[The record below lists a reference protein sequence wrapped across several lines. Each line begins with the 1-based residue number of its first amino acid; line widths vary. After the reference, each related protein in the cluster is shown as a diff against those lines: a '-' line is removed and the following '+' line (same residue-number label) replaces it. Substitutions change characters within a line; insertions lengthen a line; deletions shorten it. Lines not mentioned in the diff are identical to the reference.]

1 MLYLDYNW
9 NLTPTTMIPDP
20 ELNTDN
26 LEWKVGD
33 YWRVAETAKG
43 NKVLVKVDPLVKFL
57 VDGTN
62 QI

>member
-1 MLYLDYNW
+1 
-9 NLTPTTMIPDP
+9 MIPDP

>member
-26 LEWKVGD
+26 LEWTVGD

>member
-57 VDGTN
+57 IDGTN